1 MAVEGVLL
9 GLGCGLFLVCFYSVQ
24 VGSLGGEGVEVGF
37 CFLWYDGWGGGITL
51 CDESQYLGNIID

>member
-24 VGSLGGEGVEVGF
+24 VGSLGEGVEVGLLVF
-37 CFLWYDGWGGGITL
+37 VV
-51 CDESQYLGNIID
+51 